1 MNSVRLRGLLRIA
14 IGSALVTV
22 LWSGPLLAAK
32 QVKSVVRK
40 DTREL
45 VGYDYEWDQTC
56 RPLPRPRPIVIE
68 PPRNGRVTFSNGSG
82 TMLDDKSSQCRGARS
97 NSVGVFYTPKRGY
110 TGPDVFKI
118 RWTYTIIAPQIDT
131 FQLDVR

>member
-1 MNSVRLRGLLRIA
+1 MNGANLKTLMRVA
-14 IGSALVTV
+14 VASALLTAVS
-22 LWSGPLLAAK
+22 SGPLLAAK

-40 DTREL
+40 DTSEL

-56 RPLPRPRPIVIE
+56 RPLPRPRPTLIE
-68 PPRNGRVTFSNGSG
+68 PPRHGKVSFSNGTG

-118 RWTYTIIAPQIDT
+118 RWTYSIIASQVDT
-131 FQLDVR
+131 FELDVR